1 MTMIEFRNVTL
12 VYQRSPGVFD
22 IDFQVDAGEL
32 IFLVGL
38 SGAGKSTI
46 LRLIYTDLIPQ
57 AREVEVNRC
66 MYYINRF

>member
-1 MTMIEFRNVTL
+1 MTMIEFQNVTL

-57 AREVEVNRC
+57 VGEVEVNRC
-66 MYYINRF
+66 MYHINRF

>member
-12 VYQRSPGVFD
+12 AYQRSPGVFD

-38 SGAGKSTI
+38 SGAGKSTN
-46 LRLIYTDLIPQ
+46 LRLIYMDLIPQ
-57 AREVEVNRC
+57 VGEVEVNRC
-66 MYYINRF
+66 MYHINRF